1 MMLVFLI
8 LLPLISFTFY
18 SSPMVL
24 GQAEQ
29 QNDTPKDIL
38 ICQLI
43 EYIESLIGSSM
54 QQVSNIC
61 NYQNSIGYNQSL
73 SELCFISSGKG
84 IDIIN
89 AYCDKVI
96 PTKVS
101 TPAVNETSTPA
112 VNEIDQTLN
121 SQNNTDNGS
130 RVTIF
135 DGVSKFFS
143 GVFNP

>member
-1 MMLVFLI
+1 
-8 LLPLISFTFY
+8 
-18 SSPMVL
+18 
-24 GQAEQ
+24 
-29 QNDTPKDIL
+29 
-38 ICQLI
+38 
-43 EYIESLIGSSM
+43 M

-101 TPAVNETSTPA
+101 TPAVNE
-112 VNEIDQTLN
+112 IDQTLN
-121 SQNNTDNGS
+121 SQNNTDNGL

-135 DGVSKFFS
+135 DGISKFFS